1 MKRFLGFT
9 ILLFFA
15 INICSCSQNENL
27 REESTSISIPV
38 SDYTI
43 YSGTWTSNGYAE
55 NYIYTQEGGAI
66 LSAQIEEN
74 HLEATYVYVQ
84 NSSYRIASVEN
95 IDTEIMD
102 SVAEFDFEDDGWGNS
117 GKVRIVFGE
126 QVSVEINE
134 LEKNPDNATGMAIS
148 SAVLNRENSAEI
160 DTDEDGN
167 ENNVEQQIMARDSY
181 RTASVYWNDVVEWD
195 EDNGRYG
202 MDRPLEY
209 ILSSDQREYTI
220 EELRDYPE
228 VILYLALNEIYAR
241 HGYIFKN
248 EDLQN
253 YFMGQVWY
261 TPLVE
266 GENFSDEVFNEYE
279 KENLKVL
286 LNIKTI
292 NIEMKSF
299 SYAGN
304 MGQY

>member
-1 MKRFLGFT
+1 MKRFFCFA
-9 ILLFFA
+9 IILFFA
-15 INICSCSQNENL
+15 INICACSQNENL
-27 REESTSISIPV
+27 REESTSISIPI
-38 SDYTI
+38 SDYAI

-66 LSAQIEEN
+66 LSTQIEEN

-102 SVAEFDFEDDGWGNS
+102 SVAEFDFEDDGWGSS

-134 LEKNPDNATGMAIS
+134 LEKNPNNATGMAIS
-148 SAVLNRENSAEI
+148 SAVLDREGSTEI
-160 DTDEDGN
+160 DTGEVRD
-167 ENNVEQQIMARDSY
+167 ENNIDQQMMVRDPY
-181 RTASVYWNDVVEWD
+181 RAASVYWSEVVEWD

-202 MDRPLEY
+202 MDRPLEP

-220 EELRDYPE
+220 EELKDYPE
-228 VILYLALNEIYAR
+228 DILYLALNEIYAR
-241 HGYIFKN
+241 HGYIFRN
-248 EDLQN
+248 ENLQN

-286 LNIKTI
+286 LKILNR
-292 NIEMKSF
+292 
-299 SYAGN
+299 
-304 MGQY
+304 

>member
-1 MKRFLGFT
+1 MKRFFCFA
-9 ILLFFA
+9 IILFFA
-15 INICSCSQNENL
+15 INICACSQNENL
-27 REESTSISIPV
+27 REESTSISIPI
-38 SDYTI
+38 SDYAI

-66 LSAQIEEN
+66 LSTQIEEN

-148 SAVLNRENSAEI
+148 SAVLDRENSTEI
-160 DTDEDGN
+160 DTEEARD
-167 ENNVEQQIMARDSY
+167 ENNVDQQMMARDPY
-181 RTASVYWNDVVEWD
+181 RAASAYWSEVVEWD

-202 MDRPLEY
+202 MDRPLEP

-220 EELRDYPE
+220 EELKDYPE
-228 VILYLALNEIYAR
+228 DILYLALNEIL
-241 HGYIFKN
+241 II
-248 EDLQN
+248 
-253 YFMGQVWY
+253 
-261 TPLVE
+261 
-266 GENFSDEVFNEYE
+266 
-279 KENLKVL
+279 L
-286 LNIKTI
+286 L
-292 NIEMKSF
+292 
-299 SYAGN
+299 
-304 MGQY
+304 

>member
-1 MKRFLGFT
+1 MKRFFCFA
-9 ILLFFA
+9 IILFFA
-15 INICSCSQNENL
+15 INICACSQNENL
-27 REESTSISIPV
+27 REESTSISIPI
-38 SDYTI
+38 SDYAI

-148 SAVLNRENSAEI
+148 SAVLDRENSTEI
-160 DTDEDGN
+160 DIEEARD
-167 ENNVEQQIMARDSY
+167 ENNVDQQMMARDPY
-181 RTASVYWNDVVEWD
+181 RAASAYWSEVVEWD

-202 MDRPLEY
+202 MDRPLEP

-220 EELRDYPE
+220 EELKDYPE
-228 VILYLALNEIYAR
+228 DILYLALNEIYAR
-241 HGYIFKN
+241 HGYIFRN

-286 LNIKTI
+286 LKILNR
-292 NIEMKSF
+292 
-299 SYAGN
+299 
-304 MGQY
+304 

>member
-1 MKRFLGFT
+1 MKRFFCFA
-9 ILLFFA
+9 IILFFA
-15 INICSCSQNENL
+15 INICACSQNENL
-27 REESTSISIPV
+27 REESTSISIPI
-38 SDYTI
+38 SDYAI

-66 LSAQIEEN
+66 LSTQIEEN

-148 SAVLNRENSAEI
+148 SAVLDRENSTEI
-160 DTDEDGN
+160 DTEEARD
-167 ENNVEQQIMARDSY
+167 ENNIDQQMMARDPY
-181 RTASVYWNDVVEWD
+181 RAASAYWSEVVEWD

-202 MDRPLEY
+202 MDRPLEP

-220 EELRDYPE
+220 EELKDYPE
-228 VILYLALNEIYAR
+228 DILYLALNEIYAR
-241 HGYIFKN
+241 HGYIFRN
-248 EDLQN
+248 ENLQN

-286 LNIKTI
+286 LKILNR
-292 NIEMKSF
+292 
-299 SYAGN
+299 
-304 MGQY
+304 

>member
-1 MKRFLGFT
+1 MIINFLIIIQGVMKRFFCFA
-9 ILLFFA
+9 IILFFA
-15 INICSCSQNENL
+15 INICACSQNENL
-27 REESTSISIPV
+27 REESTSISIPI
-38 SDYTI
+38 SDYAI

-66 LSAQIEEN
+66 LSTQIEEN

-148 SAVLNRENSAEI
+148 SAVLDRENSTEI
-160 DTDEDGN
+160 DIEEARD
-167 ENNVEQQIMARDSY
+167 ENNVDQQMMARDPY
-181 RTASVYWNDVVEWD
+181 RAASAYWSEVVEWD

-202 MDRPLEY
+202 MDRPLEP

-220 EELRDYPE
+220 EELKDYPE
-228 VILYLALNEIYAR
+228 DILYLALNEIYAR
-241 HGYIFKN
+241 HGYIFRN

-286 LNIKTI
+286 LKILNR
-292 NIEMKSF
+292 
-299 SYAGN
+299 
-304 MGQY
+304 

>member
-1 MKRFLGFT
+1 MKRFFCFA
-9 ILLFFA
+9 IILFFA
-15 INICSCSQNENL
+15 INICACSQNENL
-27 REESTSISIPV
+27 REESTSISIPI

-74 HLEATYVYVQ
+74 HLAATYVYVQ

-148 SAVLNRENSAEI
+148 SAVLDRENSTEI
-160 DTDEDGN
+160 DTEEARD
-167 ENNVEQQIMARDSY
+167 ENNVDQQMMARDPY
-181 RTASVYWNDVVEWD
+181 RAASAYWSEVVEWD
-195 EDNGRYG
+195 EDNGRSG
-202 MDRPLEY
+202 MDRPLEP

-220 EELRDYPE
+220 EELKDYPE
-228 VILYLALNEIYAR
+228 DILYLALNEIYAR
-241 HGYIFKN
+241 HGYIFRN

-286 LNIKTI
+286 LKILNR
-292 NIEMKSF
+292 
-299 SYAGN
+299 
-304 MGQY
+304 

>member
-1 MKRFLGFT
+1 MKRFFCFAN
-9 ILLFFA
+9 ILFFA
-15 INICSCSQNENL
+15 INICACSQNENL
-27 REESTSISIPV
+27 REESTSISIPI
-38 SDYTI
+38 SDYAI

-66 LSAQIEEN
+66 LSTQIEEN

-148 SAVLNRENSAEI
+148 SAVLDRENSTEI
-160 DTDEDGN
+160 DTEEARD
-167 ENNVEQQIMARDSY
+167 ENNVDQQMMARDPY
-181 RTASVYWNDVVEWD
+181 RAASAYWSEVVEWD

-202 MDRPLEY
+202 MDRPLEP

-220 EELRDYPE
+220 EELKDYPE
-228 VILYLALNEIYAR
+228 DILYLALNEIYAR
-241 HGYIFKN
+241 HGYIFRN

-286 LNIKTI
+286 LKILNR
-292 NIEMKSF
+292 
-299 SYAGN
+299 
-304 MGQY
+304 

>member
-1 MKRFLGFT
+1 MKRFFCFA
-9 ILLFFA
+9 IILFFA
-15 INICSCSQNENL
+15 INICACSQNENL
-27 REESTSISIPV
+27 REESTSISIPI
-38 SDYTI
+38 SDYAI

-66 LSAQIEEN
+66 LSTQIEEN

-134 LEKNPDNATGMAIS
+134 LEKNADNATGMAIS
-148 SAVLNRENSAEI
+148 SAVLDRENSTEI
-160 DTDEDGN
+160 DTEEARD
-167 ENNVEQQIMARDSY
+167 ENNVDQQMMARDPY
-181 RTASVYWNDVVEWD
+181 RAASAYWSEVVEWD

-202 MDRPLEY
+202 MDRPLEP

-220 EELRDYPE
+220 EELKDYPE
-228 VILYLALNEIYAR
+228 DILYLALNEIYAR
-241 HGYIFKN
+241 HGYIFRN
-248 EDLQN
+248 ENLQN

-286 LNIKTI
+286 LKILNR
-292 NIEMKSF
+292 
-299 SYAGN
+299 
-304 MGQY
+304 

>member
-1 MKRFLGFT
+1 MKRFFCFA
-9 ILLFFA
+9 IILFFA
-15 INICSCSQNENL
+15 INICACSQNENL
-27 REESTSISIPV
+27 REESTSISIPI
-38 SDYTI
+38 SDYAI

-66 LSAQIEEN
+66 LSTQIEEN
-74 HLEATYVYVQ
+74 HLEDTYVYVQ
-84 NSSYRIASVEN
+84 NSCYRIASVEN

-148 SAVLNRENSAEI
+148 SAVLDRENSTEI
-160 DTDEDGN
+160 DTEEARD
-167 ENNVEQQIMARDSY
+167 ENNVDQQMMARDPY
-181 RTASVYWNDVVEWD
+181 RAASAYWSEVVEWD

-202 MDRPLEY
+202 MDRPLEP

-220 EELRDYPE
+220 EELKDYPE
-228 VILYLALNEIYAR
+228 DILYLALNEIYAR
-241 HGYIFKN
+241 HGYIFRN
-248 EDLQN
+248 ENLQN

-286 LNIKTI
+286 LKILNR
-292 NIEMKSF
+292 
-299 SYAGN
+299 
-304 MGQY
+304 

>member
-1 MKRFLGFT
+1 MKRFFCFA
-9 ILLFFA
+9 IILFFA
-15 INICSCSQNENL
+15 INICACSQNENL
-27 REESTSISIPV
+27 REESTSISIPI
-38 SDYTI
+38 SDYAI

-66 LSAQIEEN
+66 LSTQIEEN

-134 LEKNPDNATGMAIS
+134 LEKNPNNATGMAIS
-148 SAVLNRENSAEI
+148 PAVLDRENSTET
-160 DTDEDGN
+160 DTEEARD
-167 ENNVEQQIMARDSY
+167 ENNVDQQMMARDPY
-181 RTASVYWNDVVEWD
+181 RAASAYWSEVVEWD

-202 MDRPLEY
+202 MDRPLEP

-220 EELRDYPE
+220 EELKDYPE
-228 VILYLALNEIYAR
+228 DILYLALNEIYAR
-241 HGYIFKN
+241 HGYIFRN
-248 EDLQN
+248 ENLQN

-286 LNIKTI
+286 LKIKSS
-292 NIEMKSF
+292 M
-299 SYAGN
+299 
-304 MGQY
+304 

>member
-1 MKRFLGFT
+1 MKRFFCFA
-9 ILLFFA
+9 IILFFA
-15 INICSCSQNENL
+15 INICACSQNENL
-27 REESTSISIPV
+27 REESTSISIPI
-38 SDYTI
+38 SDYAI

-66 LSAQIEEN
+66 LSTQIEEN

-148 SAVLNRENSAEI
+148 SAVLDRENSTEI
-160 DTDEDGN
+160 DTEEARD
-167 ENNVEQQIMARDSY
+167 ENNVDQQMMARDPY
-181 RTASVYWNDVVEWD
+181 RAASAYWSEVVEWD

-202 MDRPLEY
+202 MDRPLEP

-220 EELRDYPE
+220 EELKDYPE
-228 VILYLALNEIYAR
+228 DILYLALNEIYAR
-241 HGYIFKN
+241 HGYIFRN
-248 EDLQN
+248 ENLQN

-286 LNIKTI
+286 LKILNR
-292 NIEMKSF
+292 
-299 SYAGN
+299 
-304 MGQY
+304 

>member
-1 MKRFLGFT
+1 MKRFFCFA
-9 ILLFFA
+9 IILFFA
-15 INICSCSQNENL
+15 INICACSQNENL
-27 REESTSISIPV
+27 REESTSISIPI
-38 SDYTI
+38 SDYAI

-66 LSAQIEEN
+66 LSTQIEEN

-148 SAVLNRENSAEI
+148 SAVLDRENSTEI
-160 DTDEDGN
+160 DTEEARD
-167 ENNVEQQIMARDSY
+167 ENNVDQQMMAHDPY
-181 RTASVYWNDVVEWD
+181 RAASAYWSEVVEWD

-202 MDRPLEY
+202 MDRPLEP

-220 EELRDYPE
+220 EELKDYPE
-228 VILYLALNEIYAR
+228 DILYLALNEIYAR
-241 HGYIFKN
+241 HGYIFRN
-248 EDLQN
+248 ENLQN

-286 LNIKTI
+286 LKILNR
-292 NIEMKSF
+292 
-299 SYAGN
+299 
-304 MGQY
+304 

>member
-1 MKRFLGFT
+1 MKRFFCFA
-9 ILLFFA
+9 IILFFA
-15 INICSCSQNENL
+15 INICACSQNENL
-27 REESTSISIPV
+27 REESTSISIPI
-38 SDYTI
+38 SDYAI

-66 LSAQIEEN
+66 LSTQIEEN

-148 SAVLNRENSAEI
+148 SAVLDRENSTEI
-160 DTDEDGN
+160 DIEEARD
-167 ENNVEQQIMARDSY
+167 ENNVDQQMMARDPY
-181 RTASVYWNDVVEWD
+181 RAASAYWSEVVEWD

-202 MDRPLEY
+202 MDRPLEP

-220 EELRDYPE
+220 EELKDYPE
-228 VILYLALNEIYAR
+228 DILYLALNEIYAR
-241 HGYIFKN
+241 HGYIFRN

-286 LNIKTI
+286 LKILNR
-292 NIEMKSF
+292 
-299 SYAGN
+299 
-304 MGQY
+304 

>member
-1 MKRFLGFT
+1 MKRFFCFA
-9 ILLFFA
+9 IILFFA
-15 INICSCSQNENL
+15 INICACSQNENL
-27 REESTSISIPV
+27 REESTSISIPI
-38 SDYTI
+38 SDYAI

-66 LSAQIEEN
+66 LSTQIEEN

-102 SVAEFDFEDDGWGNS
+102 SVAEFDFEDDGWGSS

-148 SAVLNRENSAEI
+148 SAVLDRENSTEI
-160 DTDEDGN
+160 DTEEARD
-167 ENNVEQQIMARDSY
+167 ENNVDQQMMARDPY
-181 RTASVYWNDVVEWD
+181 RAASAYWSEVVEWD

-202 MDRPLEY
+202 MDRPLEP

-220 EELRDYPE
+220 EELKDYPE
-228 VILYLALNEIYAR
+228 DILYLALNEIYAR
-241 HGYIFKN
+241 HGYIFRN
-248 EDLQN
+248 ENLQN

-286 LNIKTI
+286 LKILNR
-292 NIEMKSF
+292 
-299 SYAGN
+299 
-304 MGQY
+304 

>member
-1 MKRFLGFT
+1 MSKLYADLGEDCGGVMKRFLGFA
-9 ILLFFA
+9 IMLFFA
-15 INICSCSQNENL
+15 INICACSQNENL
-27 REESTSISIPV
+27 REESTSISIPI

-74 HLEATYVYVQ
+74 HLAATYVYVQ

-102 SVAEFDFEDDGWGNS
+102 SVAEFDFKDDGWGNS

-134 LEKNPDNATGMAIS
+134 LEKNPDNATGMAIF
-148 SAVLNRENSAEI
+148 SAVLDRENSTEI
-160 DTDEDGN
+160 DTEEARD
-167 ENNVEQQIMARDSY
+167 ENNVDQQMMARDPY
-181 RTASVYWNDVVEWD
+181 RAASAYWSEVVGWD

-202 MDRPLEY
+202 MDRPLEP

-220 EELRDYPE
+220 EELKDYPE
-228 VILYLALNEIYAR
+228 DILYLALNEIYAR
-241 HGYIFKN
+241 HGYIFRN

-286 LNIKTI
+286 LKILNR
-292 NIEMKSF
+292 
-299 SYAGN
+299 
-304 MGQY
+304 

>member
-1 MKRFLGFT
+1 MKRFFCFA
-9 ILLFFA
+9 IILFFA
-15 INICSCSQNENL
+15 INICACSQNENL
-27 REESTSISIPV
+27 REESTSISIPI
-38 SDYTI
+38 SDYAI

-66 LSAQIEEN
+66 LSTQIEEN
-74 HLEATYVYVQ
+74 HLEATYVYVK

-148 SAVLNRENSAEI
+148 SAVLDRENSTEI
-160 DTDEDGN
+160 DTEEARD
-167 ENNVEQQIMARDSY
+167 ENNVDQQMMARDPY
-181 RTASVYWNDVVEWD
+181 RAASAYWSEVVEWD

-202 MDRPLEY
+202 MDRPLEP

-220 EELRDYPE
+220 EELKDYPE
-228 VILYLALNEIYAR
+228 DILYLALNEIYAR
-241 HGYIFKN
+241 HGYIFRN
-248 EDLQN
+248 ENLQN

-286 LNIKTI
+286 LKILNR
-292 NIEMKSF
+292 
-299 SYAGN
+299 
-304 MGQY
+304 

>member
-1 MKRFLGFT
+1 MKRFFCFA
-9 ILLFFA
+9 IILFFA
-15 INICSCSQNENL
+15 INICACSQNENL
-27 REESTSISIPV
+27 REESTSISIPI
-38 SDYTI
+38 SDYAI

-66 LSAQIEEN
+66 LSTQIEEN

-148 SAVLNRENSAEI
+148 SAVLDRENSTEI
-160 DTDEDGN
+160 DTEEARD
-167 ENNVEQQIMARDSY
+167 ENNVDQQMMARDPY
-181 RTASVYWNDVVEWD
+181 RAASAYWSEVVEWD

-202 MDRPLEY
+202 MDRPLEP

-220 EELRDYPE
+220 EELKDYSE
-228 VILYLALNEIYAR
+228 DILYLALNEIYAR
-241 HGYIFKN
+241 HGYIFRN

-286 LNIKTI
+286 LKILNR
-292 NIEMKSF
+292 
-299 SYAGN
+299 
-304 MGQY
+304 

>member
-1 MKRFLGFT
+1 MKRFFCFA
-9 ILLFFA
+9 IILFFA
-15 INICSCSQNENL
+15 INICACSQNENL
-27 REESTSISIPV
+27 REESTSISIPI
-38 SDYTI
+38 SDYAI

-66 LSAQIEEN
+66 LSTQIEEN

-148 SAVLNRENSAEI
+148 PAVLDRENSTET
-160 DTDEDGN
+160 DTEEARD
-167 ENNVEQQIMARDSY
+167 ENNIDQQMMARDPY
-181 RTASVYWNDVVEWD
+181 RAASVYWSEVVEWD

-202 MDRPLEY
+202 MDRPLEP

-220 EELRDYPE
+220 EELKDYPE
-228 VILYLALNEIYAR
+228 DILYLALNEIYAR
-241 HGYIFKN
+241 HGYIFRN

-253 YFMGQVWY
+253 YFMGQIWY

-286 LNIKTI
+286 LKILNR
-292 NIEMKSF
+292 
-299 SYAGN
+299 
-304 MGQY
+304 

>member
-1 MKRFLGFT
+1 MKRFFCFA
-9 ILLFFA
+9 IILFFA
-15 INICSCSQNENL
+15 INICACSQNENL
-27 REESTSISIPV
+27 REESTSISIPI
-38 SDYTI
+38 SDYAI

-66 LSAQIEEN
+66 LSTQIEEN

-84 NSSYRIASVEN
+84 NSSYRIASVEK

-102 SVAEFDFEDDGWGNS
+102 SVAEFDFKDDGWGNS

-148 SAVLNRENSAEI
+148 SAVLDRENSTEI
-160 DTDEDGN
+160 DTEEARD
-167 ENNVEQQIMARDSY
+167 ENNVDQQMMARDPY
-181 RTASVYWNDVVEWD
+181 RAASAYWSEVVEWD

-202 MDRPLEY
+202 MDRPLEP

-220 EELRDYPE
+220 EELKDYPE
-228 VILYLALNEIYAR
+228 DILYLALNEIYAR
-241 HGYIFKN
+241 HGYIFRN
-248 EDLQN
+248 ENLQN

-286 LNIKTI
+286 LKILNR
-292 NIEMKSF
+292 
-299 SYAGN
+299 
-304 MGQY
+304 

>member
-1 MKRFLGFT
+1 MKRFFCFA
-9 ILLFFA
+9 IILFFA
-15 INICSCSQNENL
+15 INICACSQNENL
-27 REESTSISIPV
+27 REESTSISIPI
-38 SDYTI
+38 SDYAI

-55 NYIYTQEGGAI
+55 NYIYTQVGGAI
-66 LSAQIEEN
+66 LSTQIEEN

-148 SAVLNRENSAEI
+148 SAVLDRENSTEI
-160 DTDEDGN
+160 DTEEARD
-167 ENNVEQQIMARDSY
+167 ENNVDQQMMARDPY
-181 RTASVYWNDVVEWD
+181 RAASAYWSEVVEWD

-202 MDRPLEY
+202 MDRPLEP

-220 EELRDYPE
+220 EELKDYPE
-228 VILYLALNEIYAR
+228 DILYLALNEIYAR
-241 HGYIFKN
+241 HGYIFRN

-286 LNIKTI
+286 LKILNR
-292 NIEMKSF
+292 
-299 SYAGN
+299 
-304 MGQY
+304 

>member
-1 MKRFLGFT
+1 M
-9 ILLFFA
+9 LFFA
-15 INICSCSQNENL
+15 INICACSQNENL
-27 REESTSISIPV
+27 REESTSISIPI

-74 HLEATYVYVQ
+74 HLAATYVYVQ

-102 SVAEFDFEDDGWGNS
+102 SVAEFDFKDDGWGNS

-148 SAVLNRENSAEI
+148 SAVLDRENSTEI
-160 DTDEDGN
+160 DTEEARD
-167 ENNVEQQIMARDSY
+167 ENNVDQQMMARDPY
-181 RTASVYWNDVVEWD
+181 RAASVYWSKVVEWD

-202 MDRPLEY
+202 MDRPLEP

-220 EELRDYPE
+220 EELKDYPE
-228 VILYLALNEIYAR
+228 DILYLALNEIYAR
-241 HGYIFKN
+241 HGYIFRN

-286 LNIKTI
+286 LKILNR
-292 NIEMKSF
+292 
-299 SYAGN
+299 
-304 MGQY
+304 

>member
-1 MKRFLGFT
+1 MSKLYADLGEDCGGVMKRFLGF
-9 ILLFFA
+9 A
-15 INICSCSQNENL
+15 INICACSQNENL
-27 REESTSISIPV
+27 REESTSISIPI

-74 HLEATYVYVQ
+74 HLAATYVYVQ

-102 SVAEFDFEDDGWGNS
+102 SVAEFDFKDDGWGNS

-148 SAVLNRENSAEI
+148 SAVLDRENSTEI
-160 DTDEDGN
+160 DTEEARD
-167 ENNVEQQIMARDSY
+167 ENNVDQQMMARDPY
-181 RTASVYWNDVVEWD
+181 RAASVYWSKVVEWD

-202 MDRPLEY
+202 MDRPLEP

-220 EELRDYPE
+220 EELKDYPE
-228 VILYLALNEIYAR
+228 DILYLALNEIYAR
-241 HGYIFKN
+241 HGYIFRN

-286 LNIKTI
+286 LKILNR
-292 NIEMKSF
+292 
-299 SYAGN
+299 
-304 MGQY
+304 

>member
-1 MKRFLGFT
+1 MKRFFCFA
-9 ILLFFA
+9 IILFFA
-15 INICSCSQNENL
+15 INICACSQNENL
-27 REESTSISIPV
+27 REESTSISIPI
-38 SDYTI
+38 SDYAI

-66 LSAQIEEN
+66 LSTQIEEN

-148 SAVLNRENSAEI
+148 SAVLDRENSTEI
-160 DTDEDGN
+160 DTEEARD
-167 ENNVEQQIMARDSY
+167 ENNVDQQMMARDPY
-181 RTASVYWNDVVEWD
+181 RAASAYWSEVVEWD

-202 MDRPLEY
+202 MDRPLEP

-220 EELRDYPE
+220 EELKDYPE
-228 VILYLALNEIYAR
+228 DILYLALNEIYAR
-241 HGYIFKN
+241 HGYIFRN
-248 EDLQN
+248 ENLQN

-279 KENLKVL
+279 KENLKIL
-286 LNIKTI
+286 LKIKSS
-292 NIEMKSF
+292 M
-299 SYAGN
+299 
-304 MGQY
+304 

>member
-1 MKRFLGFT
+1 MKRFFCFA
-9 ILLFFA
+9 IILFFA
-15 INICSCSQNENL
+15 INICACSQNENL
-27 REESTSISIPV
+27 REESTSISIPI
-38 SDYTI
+38 SDYAI

-66 LSAQIEEN
+66 LSTQIEEN

-134 LEKNPDNATGMAIS
+134 LEKNPNNATGMAIS
-148 SAVLNRENSAEI
+148 SAVLDREGSTEI
-160 DTDEDGN
+160 DTGEVRD
-167 ENNVEQQIMARDSY
+167 ENNIDQQMMVRDPY
-181 RTASVYWNDVVEWD
+181 RAASVYWSEVVEWD

-202 MDRPLEY
+202 MDRPLEP

-220 EELRDYPE
+220 EELKDYPE
-228 VILYLALNEIYAR
+228 DILYLALNEIYAR
-241 HGYIFKN
+241 HGYIFRN
-248 EDLQN
+248 ENLQN

-286 LNIKTI
+286 LKILNR
-292 NIEMKSF
+292 
-299 SYAGN
+299 
-304 MGQY
+304 

>member
-1 MKRFLGFT
+1 MKRFFCFA
-9 ILLFFA
+9 IILFFA
-15 INICSCSQNENL
+15 INICACSQNENL
-27 REESTSISIPV
+27 REESTSISIPI
-38 SDYTI
+38 SDYAI

-66 LSAQIEEN
+66 LSTQIEEN

-84 NSSYRIASVEN
+84 NRSYRIASVEN

-148 SAVLNRENSAEI
+148 SAVLDRENSTEI
-160 DTDEDGN
+160 DTEEARD
-167 ENNVEQQIMARDSY
+167 ENNVDQQMMARDPY
-181 RTASVYWNDVVEWD
+181 RAASAYWSEVVEWD

-202 MDRPLEY
+202 MDRPLEP

-220 EELRDYPE
+220 EELKDYPE
-228 VILYLALNEIYAR
+228 DILYLALNEIYAR
-241 HGYIFKN
+241 HGYIFRN

-286 LNIKTI
+286 LKILNR
-292 NIEMKSF
+292 
-299 SYAGN
+299 
-304 MGQY
+304 

>member
-1 MKRFLGFT
+1 MKRFFCFA
-9 ILLFFA
+9 IILFFA
-15 INICSCSQNENL
+15 INICACSQNENL
-27 REESTSISIPV
+27 REENTSISIPI

-66 LSAQIEEN
+66 LSTQIEEN

-148 SAVLNRENSAEI
+148 SAVLDRENSTEI
-160 DTDEDGN
+160 DTEEARD
-167 ENNVEQQIMARDSY
+167 ENNVDQQMMARDPY
-181 RTASVYWNDVVEWD
+181 RAASAYWSEVVEWD

-202 MDRPLEY
+202 MDRPLEP

-220 EELRDYPE
+220 EELKDYPE
-228 VILYLALNEIYAR
+228 DILYLALNEIYAR
-241 HGYIFKN
+241 HGYIFRN

-261 TPLVE
+261 TPLEE

-286 LNIKTI
+286 LKILNR
-292 NIEMKSF
+292 
-299 SYAGN
+299 
-304 MGQY
+304 

>member
-1 MKRFLGFT
+1 MKRFFCFA
-9 ILLFFA
+9 IILFFA
-15 INICSCSQNENL
+15 INICACSQNENL
-27 REESTSISIPV
+27 REESTSISIPI
-38 SDYTI
+38 SDYAI

-66 LSAQIEEN
+66 LSTQIEEN

-134 LEKNPDNATGMAIS
+134 LEKNPNNATGMAIS
-148 SAVLNRENSAEI
+148 PAVLDRENSTEI
-160 DTDEDGN
+160 DTEEARD
-167 ENNVEQQIMARDSY
+167 ENNVDQQMMARDPY
-181 RTASVYWNDVVEWD
+181 RAASAYWSEVVEWD

-202 MDRPLEY
+202 MDRPLEP

-220 EELRDYPE
+220 EELKDYPE
-228 VILYLALNEIYAR
+228 DILYLALNEIYAR
-241 HGYIFKN
+241 HGYIFRN
-248 EDLQN
+248 ENLQN

-279 KENLKVL
+279 KENLKIL
-286 LNIKTI
+286 LKIKSS
-292 NIEMKSF
+292 M
-299 SYAGN
+299 
-304 MGQY
+304 

>member
-1 MKRFLGFT
+1 MKRFFCFA
-9 ILLFFA
+9 IILFFA
-15 INICSCSQNENL
+15 INICACSQNENL
-27 REESTSISIPV
+27 REESTSISIPI
-38 SDYTI
+38 SDYAI

-74 HLEATYVYVQ
+74 HLAATYVYVQ

-148 SAVLNRENSAEI
+148 SAVLDRENSTEI
-160 DTDEDGN
+160 DIEEARD
-167 ENNVEQQIMARDSY
+167 ENNVDQQMMARDPY
-181 RTASVYWNDVVEWD
+181 RAASAYWSEVVEWD

-202 MDRPLEY
+202 MDRPLEP

-220 EELRDYPE
+220 EELKDYPE
-228 VILYLALNEIYAR
+228 DILYLALNEIYAR
-241 HGYIFKN
+241 HGYIFRN

-286 LNIKTI
+286 LKILNR
-292 NIEMKSF
+292 
-299 SYAGN
+299 
-304 MGQY
+304 